1 MTRHHMRAR
10 LASGGP
16 ATAPRRPSRPVAA
29 TTPGDGLAA
38 PGDGR
43 TLPSGGPSGRPA
55 APGPTAAPDAEP
67 TATAVARRRG
77 GAVDV
82 PRPHGMAAHLS
93 SPSPVALRRGG
104 AKDRWGRR
112 VAAVPRAVRRA
123 AGAAARH
130 LAAGSPRARG
140 RAGASLGEL
149 SLGELTGARRL
160 PGGVLARTGPR
171 PGGAR
176 RGRADTGSASIEFL
190 GFLPILI
197 LVALA
202 AVQLGIAAY
211 AAQQAGTAARAAART
226 ASLDEPRTS
235 PQAAGKA
242 AMSGWLAD
250 GASIG
255 SGGCG
260 GGEAQATAT
269 VEIPSVIP
277 GFDFGSA
284 ERSAT
289 MPCDDGDGGVAP
301 AALGGER

>member
-10 LASGGP
+10 LASG
-16 ATAPRRPSRPVAA
+16 R
-29 TTPGDGLAA
+29 
-38 PGDGR
+38 
-43 TLPSGGPSGRPA
+43 
-55 APGPTAAPDAEP
+55 
-67 TATAVARRRG
+67 
-77 GAVDV
+77 
-82 PRPHGMAAHLS
+82 
-93 SPSPVALRRGG
+93 
-104 AKDRWGRR
+104 DR
-112 VAAVPRAVRRA
+112 
-123 AGAAARH
+123 
-130 LAAGSPRARG
+130 
-140 RAGASLGEL
+140 
-149 SLGELTGARRL
+149 
-160 PGGVLARTGPR
+160 
-171 PGGAR
+171 
-176 RGRADTGSASIEFL
+176 GSASIEFL

-284 ERSAT
+284 EKSAT
-289 MPCDDGDGGVAP
+289 MPCDEGDRGVAP